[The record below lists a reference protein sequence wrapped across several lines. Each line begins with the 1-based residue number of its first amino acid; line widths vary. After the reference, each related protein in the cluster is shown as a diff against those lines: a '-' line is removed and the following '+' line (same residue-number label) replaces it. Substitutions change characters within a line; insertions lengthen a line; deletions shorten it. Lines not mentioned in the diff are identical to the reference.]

1 MYTTNSDLSARD
13 CWLCMSWDVVLF
25 DLDGTLTDSG
35 LGVGNGVLYA
45 LAQMGFPK
53 PDDAELRKYLG
64 PPLWT
69 SFSDY
74 AGMDETQTI
83 EAVRLYR
90 EYYNETGAYENS
102 VYSGIPELLAKLVSD
117 GKRLAV
123 ATSKVDYAAV
133 NILQHFNLDH
143 FFDVIAGSDE
153 TGELRGTKA
162 LVIEYALAE
171 LRMCDGSSIVM
182 IGDREHDIL
191 GAKEHGLPGIGV
203 LYGYGDLA
211 ELESAG
217 AVAIVSDVADLE
229 LALYR

>member
-1 MYTTNSDLSARD
+1 
-13 CWLCMSWDVVLF
+13 MSWDVVLF

-45 LAQMGFPK
+45 LEKMGFAK
-53 PDDAELRKYLG
+53 PNDAELRKYLG

-69 SFSDY
+69 SFSDF

-90 EYYNETGAYENS
+90 EYYNEIGAYENS
-102 VYSGIPELLAKLVSD
+102 VYPGIPELLTKLVAD

-133 NILQHFNLDH
+133 NILQHFNMDH

-162 LVIEYALAE
+162 LVIGHALAE
-171 LRMCDGSSIVM
+171 LRMCDGTSIVM

-191 GAKEHGLPGIGV
+191 GAKELGIPGIGV
-203 LYGYGDLA
+203 LYGYGDRA
-211 ELESAG
+211 ELDSAG
-217 AVAIVSDVADLE
+217 AIEIVSNVSGLE
-229 LALYR
+229 VALYS

>member
-1 MYTTNSDLSARD
+1 
-13 CWLCMSWDVVLF
+13 MSWEVVLF

-35 LGVGNGVLYA
+35 LGVGNGVLYT
-45 LAQMGFPK
+45 LEKMGYPK
-53 PDDAELRKYLG
+53 PSDSELKKYLG

-69 SFSDY
+69 SFQDY
-74 AGMDETQTI
+74 AGMPESDTP

-102 VYSGIPELLAKLVSD
+102 VYPGVPELLSKLVSD
-117 GKRLAV
+117 GKRVAV
-123 ATSKVDYAAV
+123 ATSKVDYAAI

-162 LVIEYALAE
+162 LVIAHALAE
-171 LRMCDGSSIVM
+171 LRMCDGTSIVM
-182 IGDREHDIL
+182 VGDREHDIL
-191 GAKEHGLPGIGV
+191 GAKAHGIPGIGV
-203 LYGYGDLA
+203 LYGYGDRA

-217 AVAIVSDVADLE
+217 ALEIVSEVADLE
-229 LALYR
+229 RALYR

>member
-1 MYTTNSDLSARD
+1 
-13 CWLCMSWDVVLF
+13 MSWDVVLF

-45 LAQMGFPK
+45 LEKMGFAK
-53 PDDAELRKYLG
+53 PNDAELRKYLG

-90 EYYNETGAYENS
+90 EYYNEIGAYENS
-102 VYSGIPELLAKLVSD
+102 VYPGIPELLTKLVAD

-133 NILQHFNLDH
+133 NILQHFNMDH

-162 LVIEYALAE
+162 LVIGHALAE
-171 LRMCDGSSIVM
+171 LRMCDGTSIVM

-191 GAKEHGLPGIGV
+191 GAKELGIPGIGV
-203 LYGYGDLA
+203 LYGYGDRA
-211 ELESAG
+211 ELDSAG
-217 AVAIVSDVADLE
+217 AIEIVSNVSGLE
-229 LALYR
+229 VALYS

>member
-1 MYTTNSDLSARD
+1 
-13 CWLCMSWDVVLF
+13 MSWDVVLF

-53 PDDAELRKYLG
+53 PGDAELRKYLG

-102 VYSGIPELLAKLVSD
+102 VYPGIPELLAKLVSD

-133 NILQHFNLDH
+133 NILQHFSLDH

-162 LVIEYALAE
+162 LVIEHALAE
-171 LRMCDGSSIVM
+171 LRMCDGTSIVM

>member
-1 MYTTNSDLSARD
+1 
-13 CWLCMSWDVVLF
+13 MSWDVVLF

-45 LAQMGFPK
+45 LSQMGFPK
-53 PDDAELRKYLG
+53 PGDAELRKYLG

-133 NILQHFNLDH
+133 NILQHFSLDH

-162 LVIEYALAE
+162 LVIEHALAE

>member
-1 MYTTNSDLSARD
+1 
-13 CWLCMSWDVVLF
+13 MSWEVVLF

-35 LGVGNGVLYA
+35 LGVGNGVLYT
-45 LAQMGFPK
+45 LEKMGYPK
-53 PDDAELRKYLG
+53 PSDSELKKYLG

-69 SFSDY
+69 SFQDY
-74 AGMDETQTI
+74 AGMPESDTP

-102 VYSGIPELLAKLVSD
+102 VYPGVPELLSKLVSD
-117 GKRLAV
+117 GKRVAV
-123 ATSKVDYAAV
+123 ATSKVDYAAI

-162 LVIEYALAE
+162 LVIAHALAE
-171 LRMCDGSSIVM
+171 LRMCDGTTIVM
-182 IGDREHDIL
+182 VGDREHDIL
-191 GAKEHGLPGIGV
+191 GAKAHGIPGIGV
-203 LYGYGDLA
+203 LYGYGDRA

-217 AVAIVSDVADLE
+217 ALEIVSEVADLE
-229 LALYR
+229 RALYR

>member
-1 MYTTNSDLSARD
+1 
-13 CWLCMSWDVVLF
+13 MSWDVVLF

-53 PDDAELRKYLG
+53 PGDAELRKYLG

-162 LVIEYALAE
+162 LVIEHALAE

-217 AVAIVSDVADLE
+217 AVAIVRDVADLE

>member
-1 MYTTNSDLSARD
+1 
-13 CWLCMSWDVVLF
+13 MSWDVVLF

-53 PDDAELRKYLG
+53 PGDAELRKYLG

-133 NILQHFNLDH
+133 NILQHFSLDH

-162 LVIEYALAE
+162 LVIEHALAE
-171 LRMCDGSSIVM
+171 LRMCDGTSIVM

>member
-1 MYTTNSDLSARD
+1 
-13 CWLCMSWDVVLF
+13 MSWDVVLF

-35 LGVGNGVLYA
+35 LGVANGVLYA
-45 LAQMGFPK
+45 LEKMGFPK
-53 PDDAELRKYLG
+53 PSDDELKKYLG

-74 AGMDETQTI
+74 AGMNESQTI

-102 VYSGIPELLAKLVSD
+102 VYPGIPELLARLVSD

-133 NILQHFNLDH
+133 NILQHFNMDH

-153 TGELRGTKA
+153 TGELRGTKS
-162 LVIEYALAE
+162 LVIGHALAE
-171 LRMCDGSSIVM
+171 MRMCDGTSIVM

-191 GAKEHGLPGIGV
+191 GAKEHGIPGIGV
-203 LYGYGDLA
+203 LYGYGDRA

-217 AVAIVSDVADLE
+217 AVEIVSDVSE
-229 LALYR
+229 LATALLR

>member
-1 MYTTNSDLSARD
+1 
-13 CWLCMSWDVVLF
+13 MSWDVVLF

-45 LAQMGFPK
+45 LEKMGFAK
-53 PDDAELRKYLG
+53 PNDTQLKKYLG

-74 AGMDETQTI
+74 AGMDEAQTI

-90 EYYNETGAYENS
+90 EYYNEIGAYENS
-102 VYSGIPELLAKLVSD
+102 VYPGIPELLTKLVAD

-133 NILQHFNLDH
+133 NILQHFNMDH

-162 LVIEYALAE
+162 LVIGHALTE
-171 LRMCDGSSIVM
+171 LRMCDGTSIVM
-182 IGDREHDIL
+182 IGDRQHDIL
-191 GAKEHGLPGIGV
+191 GAKELGIPGIGV
-203 LYGYGDLA
+203 LYGYGDRA
-211 ELESAG
+211 ELEGAG
-217 AVAIVSDVADLE
+217 AIEVVSNVSDLGV
-229 LALYR
+229 ALYA

>member
-1 MYTTNSDLSARD
+1 
-13 CWLCMSWDVVLF
+13 MSWDVVLF

-45 LAQMGFPK
+45 LEKMGFAK
-53 PDDAELRKYLG
+53 PNDAELRKYLG

-69 SFSDY
+69 SFSDF

-90 EYYNETGAYENS
+90 EYYNEIGAYENS
-102 VYSGIPELLAKLVSD
+102 VYPGIPELLTKLVAD

-133 NILQHFNLDH
+133 NILQHFNMDH

-162 LVIEYALAE
+162 LVIRHALTE
-171 LRMCDGSSIVM
+171 LRMGDGTSIVM

-191 GAKEHGLPGIGV
+191 GAKELGIPGIGV
-203 LYGYGDLA
+203 LYGYGDRA
-211 ELESAG
+211 ELDSAG
-217 AVAIVSDVADLE
+217 AIEIVSNVSGLE
-229 LALYR
+229 VALYS

>member
-1 MYTTNSDLSARD
+1 
-13 CWLCMSWDVVLF
+13 MSWDVVLF

-53 PDDAELRKYLG
+53 PSDDELKKYLG

-74 AGMDETQTI
+74 AGMNESQII

-90 EYYNETGAYENS
+90 EYYNETGAFENS
-102 VYSGIPELLAKLVSD
+102 VYSGIPELLARLVSD

-133 NILQHFNLDH
+133 NILQHFKMDH

-153 TGELRGTKA
+153 TGELRGTKS
-162 LVIEYALAE
+162 LVIEHALVE
-171 LRMCDGSSIVM
+171 LRMCDGTSVVM

-191 GAKEHGLPGIGV
+191 GAKEHGIPGIGV
-203 LYGYGDLA
+203 LYGYGDRP

-217 AVAIVSDVADLE
+217 AVEIVSDVSE
-229 LALYR
+229 LATALLR

>member
-1 MYTTNSDLSARD
+1 
-13 CWLCMSWDVVLF
+13 MSWDVVLF

>member
-1 MYTTNSDLSARD
+1 
-13 CWLCMSWDVVLF
+13 MSWDVVLF

-45 LAQMGFPK
+45 LEKMGFAK
-53 PDDAELRKYLG
+53 PNDAELRKYLG

-69 SFSDY
+69 SFSDF

-90 EYYNETGAYENS
+90 EYYNEIGAYENS
-102 VYSGIPELLAKLVSD
+102 VYPGIPELLAKLVAD

-133 NILQHFNLDH
+133 NILQHFNMDH

-162 LVIEYALAE
+162 LVIGHALAE
-171 LRMCDGSSIVM
+171 LRMCDGTSIVM

-191 GAKEHGLPGIGV
+191 GAKELGIPGIGV
-203 LYGYGDLA
+203 LYGYGDRA
-211 ELESAG
+211 ELDSAG
-217 AVAIVSDVADLE
+217 AIEIVSNVSGLE
-229 LALYR
+229 VALYS

>member
-1 MYTTNSDLSARD
+1 
-13 CWLCMSWDVVLF
+13 MSWEVVLF

-35 LGVGNGVLYA
+35 LGVGNGVLYT
-45 LAQMGFPK
+45 LEKMGYPK
-53 PDDAELRKYLG
+53 PSDSELKKYLG

-69 SFSDY
+69 SFQDY
-74 AGMDETQTI
+74 AGMPESDTP

-102 VYSGIPELLAKLVSD
+102 VYPGIPELLDKLVSD
-117 GKRLAV
+117 GKRVAV
-123 ATSKVDYAAV
+123 ATSKVDYAAI

-162 LVIEYALAE
+162 LVIAHALVE
-171 LRMCDGSSIVM
+171 LRMCDGTSIVM
-182 IGDREHDIL
+182 VGDREHDIL
-191 GAKEHGLPGIGV
+191 GAKAHGIPGIGV
-203 LYGYGDLA
+203 LYGYGDRA

-217 AVAIVSDVADLE
+217 ALQIVSEVVDLE
-229 LALYR
+229 RALYR